1 MKRLLKVAV
10 IIGSCLFGMAMGGQV
25 FAPPIHNEVAA
36 IPGQRLVPIPKLSC
50 KSAAEAI
57 LRAESKNPGWKAVKV
72 TETKI
77 AWNVTLKMK

>member
-1 MKRLLKVAV
+1 MKYSLCLAAV
-10 IIGSCLFGMAMGGQV
+10 ILSGILCVSGETRATSLV
-25 FAPPIHNEVAA
+25 VENEVSAA
-36 IPGQRLVPIPKLSC
+36 LGQRLVPIPKLSC